1 MGDFCTAE
9 RFHQALQV
17 INLATEYYDINESVI
32 ESPALE
38 NRPLEDIKSIMI
50 HRLENSLRR
59 IKVGEECANVIIEDL
74 KRALERA

>member
-17 INLATEYYDINESVI
+17 INLATDCYDINESVI

-38 NRPLEDIKSIMI
+38 YQPLEDIINIII
-50 HRLENSLRR
+50 HRLENSLMR
-59 IKVGEECANVIIEDL
+59 IKVGDECANIIIEDL
-74 KRALERA
+74 KRALEWA